1 MFFEAHGNRAGNRKE
16 FSNYGSDSSLS
27 AILSAFLKK
36 NETYLK
42 FKKKIMFTTI
52 NSLLLNDFSSANK

>member
-42 FKKKIMFTTI
+42 FLKKNHVYYHQQPFVK
-52 NSLLLNDFSSANK
+52 